1 MRYLLKGSL
10 TIAICLSLC
19 CTSSKRSTFE
29 SPGRSSVT
37 PEFKDNGKTID
48 SLKTIYGFESV
59 EYENWEEDDKTDSS
73 FTVCFINSKKL
84 PQKDINETVNEFKAI
99 ASSIHRSVLY
109 QDRYKS
115 YYIIFVAREKR
126 GLLLSTDS
134 HTAGMDVSVREL

>member
-1 MRYLLKGSL
+1 MIPRVQ
-10 TIAICLSLC
+10 A
-19 CTSSKRSTFE
+19 
-29 SPGRSSVT
+29 
-37 PEFKDNGKTID
+37 
-48 SLKTIYGFESV
+48 
-59 EYENWEEDDKTDSS
+59 
-73 FTVCFINSKKL
+73 VCFINSKKL